1 MHLYYGA
8 RSAAHVAFAERLEA
22 WERAGVTVTRVFSG
36 DGGKYVQDVF
46 GAAGGKLDGAHT
58 AAVLVGQKG
67 MAEAL
72 TAALTAAGVP
82 RERILSNF

>member
-1 MHLYYGA
+1 MHLFYGA
-8 RSAAHVAFAERLEA
+8 RSAAHVAFADRLEA
-22 WERAGVTVTRVFSG
+22 WEHAGVTVTRVYSG

-46 GAAGGKLDGAHT
+46 GAGGKLDGAHT
-58 AAVLVGQKG
+58 AAVLVGQKS

-82 RERILSNF
+82 RECILSNF